1 MILVVQGL
9 RIVARYAE
17 RRPGF
22 IVFGREK
29 NWEERIGGKE
39 LGGKKETG
47 KKCFNLY
54 DPACR
59 TKPSI

>member
-9 RIVARYAE
+9 RIGARYAE
-17 RRPGF
+17 RWPGF
-22 IVFGREK
+22 IVFWVGK
-29 NWEERIGGKE
+29 NWGERRRQA
-39 LGGKKETG
+39 
-47 KKCFNLY
+47 KKCLNLY